1 MTNPDKY
8 NKAMNQLLESKEYG
22 IENYDDKRMINNNIN
37 ISSENNVNDN
47 QKCLELEVKNKN
59 KDEEY

>member
-1 MTNPDKY
+1 
-8 NKAMNQLLESKEYG
+8 
-22 IENYDDKRMINNNIN
+22 MINNNIY

-59 KDEEY
+59 KDEQYKYYYKINNIILIIKKVKSKEYFHYH